1 MDISN
6 MARHLRTHMNI
17 ITGLNFSCW
26 QKGSN
31 WIFCEE
37 FASPRSAKAFLSSV
51 AEEIFQGTLEKD
63 ITDDVIDFNKSK
75 YGYILSEDDVTQAYI
90 GLRATG
96 KLQDIDNYF

>member
-37 FASPRSAKAFLSSV
+37 FVGPRSAKSCLSGV
-51 AEEIFQGTLEKD
+51 AEEIFQGTLDKD
-63 ITDDVIDFNKSK
+63 ITNDIFEFSK
-75 YGYILSEDDVTQAYI
+75 DTYGYILSEDDVTQAYI

-96 KLQDIDNYF
+96 KLQTGYAC